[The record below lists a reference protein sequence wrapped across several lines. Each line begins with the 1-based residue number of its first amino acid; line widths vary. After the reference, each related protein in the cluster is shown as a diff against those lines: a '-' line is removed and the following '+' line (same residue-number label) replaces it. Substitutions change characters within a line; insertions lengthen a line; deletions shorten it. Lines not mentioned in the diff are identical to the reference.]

1 MLTHHHF
8 RAKKAILLLLAEN
21 EILFD
26 FLIPPRLDLLPS
38 DEQSEPTGS
47 FRKNG
52 KSKTVFVGKKFQGN
66 SIFSA
71 FFSRELDRVPA
82 WL

>member
-52 KSKTVFVGKKFQGN
+52 KSKTVFSTKFHKN
-66 SIFSA
+66 LIFSA
-71 FFSRELDRVPA
+71 FFSQELA
-82 WL
+82 TNLCC